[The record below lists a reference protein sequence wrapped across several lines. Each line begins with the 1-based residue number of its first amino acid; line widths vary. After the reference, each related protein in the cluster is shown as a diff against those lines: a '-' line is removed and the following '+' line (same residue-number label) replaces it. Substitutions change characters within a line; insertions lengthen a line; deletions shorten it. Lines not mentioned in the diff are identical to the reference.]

1 MNEPEKREERALEA
15 LIVSRLRPRGG
26 NEIDP
31 KKLPVLS
38 EEEKASLN
46 CLKPGFIQKLI
57 NLADT
62 YDEEDDCD
70 ESEQEACDRELIHGF
85 NRAEEIDEG
94 TDDELRQRRQ
104 EMLDRLKK
112 EEDERG
118 DRPNG

>member
-1 MNEPEKREERALEA
+1 MELLP
-15 LIVSRLRPRGG
+15 IVSRLRPRGG

-62 YDEEDDCD
+62 PRGEIPN
-70 ESEQEACDRELIHGF
+70 EATNTVPEKPL
-85 NRAEEIDEG
+85 
-94 TDDELRQRRQ
+94 T
-104 EMLDRLKK
+104 
-112 EEDERG
+112 
-118 DRPNG
+118 